1 MKVLVL
7 FDSVF
12 GNTKKIAEA
21 VADGF
26 KEVKVSCLLLHAG
39 EVKPE
44 DIAAADLIVIGSPTR
59 AFHATEAVVKALRNP
74 HLPFNGKRFAAY
86 DTRIDPADIA
96 SKFFRKI
103 VSSFG
108 YADDQIS
115 RLLKKRGASELLPAM
130 GFFVT
135 SSEGPL
141 KKKETENAFLWSK
154 QLFEKLTAN

>member
-26 KEVKVSCLLLHAG
+26 KEVKVGCLLLHAG

-44 DIAAADLIVIGSPTR
+44 DVAAADLVVVGSPTR
-59 AFHATEAVVKALRNP
+59 GFRATETVVKALRNP
-74 HLPFNGKRFAAY
+74 HLPFQGKKFAAY

-103 VSSFG
+103 VASFG
-108 YADDQIS
+108 YADEQIV
-115 RLLKKRGASELLPAM
+115 RLLKKRGAIELLPAI

-154 QLFEKLTAN
+154 KLYETFVGL